1 MQLFDVIL
9 TLQSCIY
16 SFYYHTTSLF
26 GFTSL
31 LHKIGWNLTCT
42 ACPHGNVSLG
52 YYLVVM
58 PMIPNVNHLEHS
70 YSNSY
75 PNTYSNSNTTP
86 THPNSKSKLPIPLP
100 SPPYTNPHPNT

>member
-1 MQLFDVIL
+1 MVSVIL

-42 ACPHGNVSLG
+42 ACPPGNVSLG
-52 YYLVVM
+52 CSSCHANDSQCKPPGTL
-58 PMIPNVNHLEHS
+58 
-70 YSNSY
+70 SNSY
-75 PNTYSNSNTTP
+75 PNTYSNSNPCTTP